1 MNILTIKQAGSA
13 LILASVLAG
22 CSSAKAPEST
32 TAAEAPASP
41 AAAGPSPE
49 PVAAPAPAAESEESS
64 TPTSIPDTAD
74 AIWQA
79 IDQKSA
85 ELKATIQGG
94 SLENVHHQAFAIRD
108 LVAALPS
115 HSPTLPAEDQAKL
128 QGEVKF
134 VATLADRLDAAGDA
148 GDRAGAQEN
157 YDKLVA
163 VLNGITRTK

>member
-1 MNILTIKQAGSA
+1 MNVLTIKQAGPA
-13 LILASVLAG
+13 LILAGVLAG
-22 CSSAKAPEST
+22 CGSGRTPEST
-32 TAAEAPASP
+32 TAAEAPAVPTAASSSP
-41 AAAGPSPE
+41 PS
-49 PVAAPAPAAESEESS
+49 VVSTVPAAEAEASS
-64 TPTSIPDTAD
+64 TPTPIPDTAD

-79 IDQKSA
+79 IDQQSVQ
-85 ELKATIQGG
+85 LKATIQDG

-115 HSPTLPAEDQAKL
+115 HSPALPPEDQSKL

-134 VATLADRLDAAGDA
+134 VATLADRLDATGDA